1 MGAQRGGK
9 GGLRCGDLLWVVQG
23 SRCGGIG
30 CPNEHDVV
38 AQATQPTVGIVGVRL
53 IPG

>member
-1 MGAQRGGK
+1 MGAQHGGG
-9 GGLRCGDLLWVVQG
+9 GGLRHGDLVRVVQG

-30 CPNEHDVV
+30 CPNEHGVV